1 MMSILLVSKWAAL
14 AGLAICVAG
23 LGLRWR
29 KSMERARPRDL
40 APARGSGMAGVA
52 YAFTAGMMPWAKES
66 TRLHWAAY
74 IRGIGFHVGIFA
86 GLPLLAASPWWGLLP
101 HVGRLGLGTMLG
113 LGAVLGAVGIVMRL
127 REPILRAL
135 STADDYAAIVLVSL
149 FLALEAAAL
158 ASAAWMPAMYLGAGI
173 LLAYIP
179 LGKIR
184 HCLYFFFARAFFGQF
199 VGRRAVIHPP
209 ASGASLATMAREA
222 GR

>member
-1 MMSILLVSKWAAL
+1 MTVLLVSKWAAL

-29 KSMERARPRDL
+29 RSMERARPRDL
-40 APARGSGMAGVA
+40 APARGSGTAGVA

-66 TRLHWAAY
+66 TRYHWAAY
-74 IRGIGFHVGIFA
+74 LRGIGFHVGIFI

-101 HVGRLGLGTMLG
+101 QVVHLGLGTMLG
-113 LGAVLGAVGIVMRL
+113 LAAVLGAAGIVMRI
-127 REPILRAL
+127 REPILRTL
-135 STADDYAAIVLVSL
+135 STADDYAAIALVSA

-158 ASAAWMPAMYLGAGI
+158 ASTAWIPAMYLASGI

-199 VGRRAVIHPP
+199 VGRRAVIHPR
-209 ASGASLATMAREA
+209 ASGASLAGEA